1 MSIPFRLSA
10 GTALLFV
17 LSVAGL
23 QAQQDRISARID
35 RAQRVVLRGAVH
47 PKASSEFDRGALD
60 PSFSARGITLLLK
73 QSAGQRAA
81 LERLLAEQQ
90 DPSSPNYH
98 QWLTPEQYADRFG
111 LSQSDLD
118 KIKTWLRSEGFA
130 VANEARG
137 RNWISFSGTAAQVR
151 NSFGAELH
159 RYAVAGEMHFA
170 NATEPSIPVALQDIV
185 AGNRGLKDFH
195 PNPPISALK

>member
-1 MSIPFRLSA
+1 MSTPFRRSA

-35 RAQRVVLRGAVH
+35 RAQRVVVRGAIH
-47 PKASSEFDRGALD
+47 PKARPEFDRGALD
-60 PSFSARGITLLLK
+60 PSFTARGMTLLLK
-73 QSAGQRAA
+73 QSAGQRTA
-81 LERLLAEQQ
+81 LERLLSEQQ

-98 QWLTPEQYADRFG
+98 HWLTPEQYADRFG

-118 KIKTWLRSEGFA
+118 KITAWLRSESFA
-130 VANEARG
+130 VSKEARG

-159 RYAVAGEMHFA
+159 RYAVDREMHFA
-170 NATEPSIPVALQDIV
+170 NATEPSIPAALQDI
-185 AGNRGLKDFH
+185 
-195 PNPPISALK
+195 